1 LLTEET
7 NSFEQT
13 ALQHL
18 DAVFRTAVALCGR
31 RDLAEDLTQA
41 TFMKALERFSTFR
54 PGSNAKAWL
63 FQILRNH
70 WVDQLRHRKVA
81 GTRVSVEEDM
91 AEARPGVEETLWSD
105 AEDLLEN
112 FSDDQVIQALTR
124 LPEDQR
130 LVLYLVDV
138 EQLSHQ
144 EVAKIVDVAVGTIK
158 SRTSRARA
166 QLRQE
171 LTTYAR
177 DMGFIDR
184 RRGNP

>member
-1 LLTEET
+1 MAENQ

-13 ALQHL
+13 ALVHL
-18 DAVFRTAVALCGR
+18 DAVLRTAMALCGR
-31 RDLAEDLTQA
+31 REMAEDLTQA
-41 TFMKALERFSTFR
+41 TYVKALERFGTFR

-70 WVDQLRHRKVA
+70 WVDHLRHLKVV
-81 GTRVSVEEDM
+81 GPRVPMDEQQVDTRP
-91 AEARPGVEETLWSD
+91 AIEETSWSD

-112 FSDDQVIQALTR
+112 FSDAQVIQALTR

-130 LVLYLVDV
+130 MVLYLVDV

-144 EVAKIVDVAVGTIK
+144 EVSEIVDVAVGTIK

-171 LTTYAR
+171 LANYAQ
-177 DMGFIDR
+177 DMGFINR